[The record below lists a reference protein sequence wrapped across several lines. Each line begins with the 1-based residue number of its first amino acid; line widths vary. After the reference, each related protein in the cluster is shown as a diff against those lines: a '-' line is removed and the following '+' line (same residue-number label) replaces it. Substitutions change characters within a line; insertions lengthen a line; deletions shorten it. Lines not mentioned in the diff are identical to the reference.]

1 MRRQTHAE
9 FLDKMQVI
17 NPNIEILSIYT
28 SDKNKVKCRCKLCG
42 HEWEDSATH
51 LKQGRSC
58 WNCKKV
64 KKREE
69 NAQNFFLNS
78 SIIHNNKYDYSKF
91 VYVDSYTKGIIIC
104 PEHGEFLQIPNSHIK
119 GRGCPKCAGNN
130 YKRTISEFIQKAQA
144 IHGSSYDYSKVD
156 YKTCKDKVLITC
168 NKCHQDFWQTPDGHL
183 QGKGC
188 PNCKLQSQTKVYN
201 KLKQSF
207 PSEEILFEV
216 GSKVIPWLK
225 NQRFDIYFPK
235 YNIAVEYNGEQHYI
249 PVQHFGGQIGLEQTQ
264 KRDLL
269 KREKCKENQ
278 CVLLELKYDYTDK
291 DYNTLVKNIQ
301 NLICLR

>member
-1 MRRQTHAE
+1 MKRQIHAE
-9 FLDKMQVI
+9 FVDKMQMI
-17 NPNIEILSIYT
+17 NPDIEIISTYK
-28 SDKNKVKCRCKLCG
+28 SDRDKVKCKCKLCNY
-42 HEWEDSATH
+42 EWEDSATH
-51 LKQGRSC
+51 LKQGRGC
-58 WNCKKV
+58 GNCKRL

-69 NAQNFFLNS
+69 NAQNFFLTS
-78 SIIHNNKYDYSKF
+78 SLVHNNKYDYSKF
-91 VYVDSYTKGIIIC
+91 VYVDSQTKGIIIC

-130 YKRTISEFIQKAQA
+130 WKRTSSEFIEKAQKL
-144 IHGSSYDYSKVD
+144 HGNDYDYSEVD
-156 YKTCKDKVLITC
+156 YRTCKDKVLIIC
-168 NKCHQDFWQTPDGHL
+168 NKCGQRFLQTPDGHL

-188 PNCKLQSQTKVYN
+188 SNCKLQSQTKVYN

-216 GSKVIPWLK
+216 GSRTIPWLK
-225 NQRFDIYFPK
+225 AQRFDIYFPK
-235 YNIAVEYNGEQHYI
+235 YNIAVEYNGEQHYV
-249 PVQHFGGQIGLEQTQ
+249 PVEHFGGQIGLEQTQ

-269 KREKCKENQ
+269 KREKCNENQ
-278 CVLLELKYDYTDK
+278 CVLFELKYNYTDE